1 MTELTSVTAAA
12 VREAV
17 ALYFEP
23 LRGIRRWFNG
33 PDDCD
38 RGAVVHHSEHSLLV
52 EELHAEHADAKNL
65 RYLAFEEI
73 LHYLDSQVVF
83 VTCAGHPAASRIAIQ
98 LAERAR
104 QVCLVDN
111 ERRRP
116 EVVKRWGG
124 VVSPDAK
131 IRLKY
136 MFGNLADENWLCG
149 ALESERPTVIF
160 DFTTHA
166 YLRARVPS
174 RLDRRN
180 RAAKSY
186 EYVYEKAEV
195 ITNIMRCSAAMTT
208 VKSLFLVMPRFAEN
222 DALDQFNRLYSIV
235 LRDYAVALGAHTA
248 PEEPTI
254 SLWAPKQRAFSF
266 SPQVRTL
273 RALKPADEDPLVVCY
288 ISSLTSGATCVLI
301 AHARCTPH
309 PALPE

>member
-1 MTELTSVTAAA
+1 
-12 VREAV
+12 
-17 ALYFEP
+17 
-23 LRGIRRWFNG
+23 
-33 PDDCD
+33 
-38 RGAVVHHSEHSLLV
+38 
-52 EELHAEHADAKNL
+52 
-65 RYLAFEEI
+65 
-73 LHYLDSQVVF
+73 
-83 VTCAGHPAASRIAIQ
+83 
-98 LAERAR
+98 
-104 QVCLVDN
+104 
-111 ERRRP
+111 
-116 EVVKRWGG
+116 
-124 VVSPDAK
+124 
-131 IRLKY
+131 

-273 RALKPADEDPLVVCY
+273 RALKPADEDP
-288 ISSLTSGATCVLI
+288 SHPPKSRLTS
-301 AHARCTPH
+301 R
-309 PALPE
+309 